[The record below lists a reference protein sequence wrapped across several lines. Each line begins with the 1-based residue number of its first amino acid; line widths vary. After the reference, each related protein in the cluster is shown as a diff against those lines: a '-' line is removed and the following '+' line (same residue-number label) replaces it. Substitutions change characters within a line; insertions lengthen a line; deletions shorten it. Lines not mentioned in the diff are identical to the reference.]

1 MNYIGSKQT
10 LLPFIDEIITITA
23 GNNIT
28 TFTDGF
34 AGTGVVSKYFS
45 TRYPKAIIYA
55 SDLQAYSTYVT
66 IARLGCGASYRH
78 ILDFCAELDRLEGIE
93 GFIFKTYA
101 SNDVMYFTPKNA
113 KKCDA
118 IRQKIEEWFQMG
130 TINYSEYACLIGI
143 LIENVDKVANTT
155 SVYGAFLKK
164 YKDSALKEFRM
175 IPFNFEDFRHDSFNI
190 RQGDVVEY
198 IKQLKYFPGLQL
210 KGNHVLYLD
219 PPYNERQYA
228 SYYHVLETIALYD
241 NPEVKGV
248 TRIRDWS
255 KQKSK
260 WCSKKTAKEELE
272 TLIREAPQNHIYLS
286 YNNEGILSFDEIKEI
301 FEKYGEYSVFEK
313 EYNRYKADNNREY
326 KSDKTIEYIHY
337 CHKKN

>member
-34 AGTGVVSKYFS
+34 AGTGVVTEYFS
-45 TRYPKAIIYA
+45 KRYPNAILYA
-55 SDLQAYSTYVT
+55 SDLQMYSIYVT
-66 IARLGCGASYRH
+66 IARLGCNSFYHH
-78 ILDFCAELDRLEGIE
+78 ILDLCAELDKLEGVE
-93 GFIFKTYA
+93 GFIYNTYA

-118 IRQKIEEWFQMG
+118 IRQKIEEWYQMG
-130 TINYSEYACLIGI
+130 TINYSEYACLIGT
-143 LIENVDKVANTT
+143 LIENVDKVANTA
-155 SVYGAFLKK
+155 SVYGSFLKR

-175 IPFNFEDFRHDSFNI
+175 IPFKFDDFKHDSFNI
-190 RQGDVVEY
+190 RQDDIVNYV
-198 IKQLKYFPGLQL
+198 KQLKYFPGLHL

-248 TRIRDWS
+248 TKMRDWS
-255 KQKSK
+255 NQKSK

-272 TLIREAPQNHIYLS
+272 TLIKEAPQNHIYLS

-301 FEKYGEYSVFEK
+301 FEKYGKYSVFEK
-313 EYNRYKADNNREY
+313 EYSRYKADNNREY

-337 CHKKN
+337 CYKTM